1 MHYPITFDD
10 NPSQDEIQCLYDGI
24 SAHAKHQK
32 GIRPLDF
39 FAYFIRDQ
47 KNNILGGWNGNTLYG
62 CLYIDSLWV
71 ADSLRDKDY
80 GTKLVR
86 AAEQY
91 GLEHECTFAA
101 VNTMDW
107 EALGFYKKLGFEIEF
122 ERHGLGMP
130 R

>member
-1 MHYPITFDD
+1 M
-10 NPSQDEIQCLYDGI
+10 
-24 SAHAKHQK
+24 
-32 GIRPLDF
+32 
-39 FAYFIRDQ
+39 
-47 KNNILGGWNGNTLYG
+47 
-62 CLYIDSLWV
+62 